1 MEEQARPPLA
11 SLKTREDAMSV
22 LSSWW
27 GHTRRAFGHVSGGL
41 GRLLLTVANR
51 DESRGALGRH
61 SLMLVSMIV
70 LLVAL
75 PFGQAVSGETTRF
88 PLLLTLVL
96 ISAVVVNSHQ
106 RWIFVVASL
115 FGITSAIGLGYA
127 EFFDSHQVRI
137 VGESLSLLLLGFT
150 ALVMFNS
157 LIQTDHVSQDT
168 IVGGICVY
176 LLIGL
181 CYAMIFIL
189 MTDFN
194 PDALMYGDQT
204 IFRSASDPSAHATT
218 LLYFSFVT
226 LTTLGYGDVMPVGDM
241 AQMFAASEAL
251 IGQLYL
257 VIFMA
262 RLVALYVVSIR
273 RHYK

>member
-1 MEEQARPPLA
+1 
-11 SLKTREDAMSV
+11 MSA

-27 GHTRRAFGHVSGGL
+27 GNTRRVFAHVSSGA

-61 SLMLVSMIV
+61 SFMLVSLIL

-88 PLLLTLVL
+88 PLLLILVL

-106 RWIFVVASL
+106 RWIFVVASI
-115 FGITSAIGLGYA
+115 FGTAAAFGLAYG
-127 EFFDSHQVRI
+127 ELFDSHPVRI
-137 VGESLSLLLLGFT
+137 VGELLGLLLLGFT
-150 ALVMFNS
+150 TLVMFNS
-157 LIQTDHVSQDT
+157 LIQSSHVSQDT

-181 CYAMIFIL
+181 CFAMVFIL
-189 MTDFN
+189 MTDLD
-194 PDALMYGDQT
+194 PGALMQGDQAL
-204 IFRSASDPSAHATT
+204 IRSAFDGSAHAMT

-226 LTTLGYGDVMPVGDM
+226 LTTLGYGDVMPQSDM
-241 AQMFAASEAL
+241 ARMFAVSEAL

-257 VIFMA
+257 VVFLA
-262 RLVALYVVSIR
+262 RLVALYVVGIR
-273 RHYK
+273 RRMT

>member
-1 MEEQARPPLA
+1 
-11 SLKTREDAMSV
+11 MSA

-27 GHTRRAFGHVSGGL
+27 GNTRRVFAHVSSGA

-61 SLMLVSMIV
+61 SFMLVSLIL

-88 PLLLTLVL
+88 PLLLILVL

-106 RWIFVVASL
+106 RWIFVVASI
-115 FGITSAIGLGYA
+115 FGTAAAFGLAYG
-127 EFFDSHQVRI
+127 ELFDSHPVRI
-137 VGESLSLLLLGFT
+137 VGELLGLVLLGFT
-150 ALVMFNS
+150 TLVMFNS
-157 LIQTDHVSQDT
+157 LIQSSHVSQDT

-181 CYAMIFIL
+181 CFAMVFIL
-189 MTDFN
+189 MTDLE
-194 PDALMYGDQT
+194 PGALMQGDQAL
-204 IFRSASDPSAHATT
+204 FRSAFDGSAHAMT

-226 LTTLGYGDVMPVGDM
+226 LTTLGYGDVMPQSDM
-241 AQMFAASEAL
+241 ARMFAVSEAL

-257 VIFMA
+257 VVFLA
-262 RLVALYVVSIR
+262 RLVALYVVGIR
-273 RHYK
+273 RRMT

>member
-1 MEEQARPPLA
+1 
-11 SLKTREDAMSV
+11 MSA

-27 GHTRRAFGHVSGGL
+27 GNTRRVFAHVSSGA
-41 GRLLLTVANR
+41 GRLLLTIANR

-61 SLMLVSMIV
+61 SFMLVSLI
-70 LLVAL
+70 LLLAAL

-106 RWIFVVASL
+106 RWIFLVASMI
-115 FGITSAIGLGYA
+115 GIAAAVGLGCGEY
-127 EFFDSHQVRI
+127 FDSHPVRI
-137 VGESLSLLLLGFT
+137 VGELLSLALLGFT
-150 ALVMFNS
+150 TLVMFNS
-157 LIQTDHVSQDT
+157 LIQTGHVSQDT

-181 CYAMIFIL
+181 CFAMIFIL
-189 MTDFN
+189 MTDLN
-194 PDALMYGDQT
+194 PGALMQGDQAL
-204 IFRSASDPSAHATT
+204 FRSSFDGSAHAIT

-226 LTTLGYGDVMPVGDM
+226 LTTLGYGDVMPQSDM
-241 AQMFAASEAL
+241 ARMFAVSEAL

-273 RHYK
+273 RRMA

>member
-1 MEEQARPPLA
+1 MECEGRPPFENLE
-11 SLKTREDAMSV
+11 TGEEAMSA

-27 GHTRRAFGHVSGGL
+27 GNTRRVFAHVSSGA

-61 SLMLVSMIV
+61 SFMLVSLIL

-88 PLLLTLVL
+88 PLLLILVL

-106 RWIFVVASL
+106 RWMFVVASL
-115 FGITSAIGLGYA
+115 FGIAAAGGLAYG
-127 EFFDSHQVRI
+127 EFFDSHPVRI
-137 VGESLSLLLLGFT
+137 VGELLSLLLLGFT
-150 ALVMFNS
+150 TLVMFNS
-157 LIQTDHVSQDT
+157 LIQTSHVSQDT

-181 CYAMIFIL
+181 CFAMVFIL
-189 MTDFN
+189 MTDLE
-194 PDALMYGDQT
+194 PGAIMQGDQAL
-204 IFRSASDPSAHATT
+204 FRSTFDDSAHAMT

-226 LTTLGYGDVMPVGDM
+226 LTTLGYGDVMPQSDM
-241 AQMFAASEAL
+241 ARMFAVSEAL

-257 VIFMA
+257 VVFMA
-262 RLVALYVVSIR
+262 RLVALYVVGVR
-273 RHYK
+273 RRLT